1 MISNNKYVLVFS
13 NNVVACFCVGL
24 ESKIAPR
31 LVQDPTK
38 MGWYY
43 FEKKHHHES
52 MKMVMMI
59 ENKSDETSLMKTSLM
74 KMKMIK
80 KYEYLRRN

>member
-1 MISNNKYVLVFS
+1 MISNKYVLVFS
-13 NNVVACFCVGL
+13 NNVVAFFCVGL

-43 FEKKHHHES
+43 FEKKHHHDS

-59 ENKSDETSLMKTSLM
+59 ENNVISIECDENENYKE
-74 KMKMIK
+74 I
-80 KYEYLRRN
+80 

>member
-1 MISNNKYVLVFS
+1 MISNKYVLVFS
-13 NNVVACFCVGL
+13 NNVVAFFCVGL

-43 FEKKHHHES
+43 FEKKHHHGS

-59 ENKSDETSLMKTSLM
+59 ENNVISIECDENENYKE
-74 KMKMIK
+74 I
-80 KYEYLRRN
+80 

>member
-13 NNVVACFCVGL
+13 NNVVAFFCVGL

-59 ENKSDETSLMKTSLM
+59 ENNVISIESDENEND
-74 KMKMIK
+74 K
-80 KYEYLRRN
+80 KI